1 MSQTSW
7 GPQAI
12 GPVTPVIIPMRSAA
26 DTGPQRRFVFP
37 ELSEP
42 PVESPAG
49 GEGPRVAWPDAARPE
64 TARAYAEVAQA
75 IRWRLSADHP
85 AAVAITSPG
94 AGDGKTS
101 LVVGLA
107 PELARRTAGGVL
119 VVDADFR
126 GSGFSGRC
134 RMSFPSRPGRTSFLT
149 RPGGLDE
156 SGNSSYKRDELEN
169 SSYNALIWPT
179 SVPGLNVLPDP
190 PRPQSRGVGPHW
202 EPAWIAQLRDRW
214 PLVLLECASL
224 EHAETTSL
232 VRHCEGVYVVVRFG
246 HTARRAVVEAGRVVR
261 AAGGRL
267 LGCVAVG

>member
-12 GPVTPVIIPMRSAA
+12 EPVTPVIIPMRSAA
-26 DTGPQRRFVFP
+26 DTAPQRRFAFP
-37 ELSEP
+37 ELGEP
-42 PVESPAG
+42 PAESPAG

-101 LVVGLA
+101 LVIGLA

-119 VVDADFR
+119 VVDADFH

-134 RMSFPSRPGRTSFLT
+134 RMSFPSRPGR
-149 RPGGLDE
+149 LDE
-156 SGNSSYKRDELEN
+156 LGN

-179 SVPGLNVLPDP
+179 SVPGLNVLPNP